1 MTAAELK
8 DLYERKASAM
18 VRRPGFARSSG
29 QARVR
34 MGAGFACEI
43 DHGDRTT
50 RADQPTS
57 EGGDGTAAHPGQLM
71 RASLGAC
78 LAMGYRTW
86 GARLDTAIDAV
97 DVEVT
102 CEYDA
107 RGQMGV
113 APDVAIGWQRMTFVV
128 QITSNAPE
136 AAVRRVVEI
145 ADRLSPMLANLS
157 AQIERV
163 HNLVVLPLG
172 APSPSG
178 EASGEPAVASAPE
191 LG

>member
-1 MTAAELK
+1 
-8 DLYERKASAM
+8 
-18 VRRPGFARSSG
+18 
-29 QARVR
+29 
-34 MGAGFACEI
+34 
-43 DHGDRTT
+43 
-50 RADQPTS
+50 
-57 EGGDGTAAHPGQLM
+57 
-71 RASLGAC
+71 
-78 LAMGYRTW
+78 MGYRTW

-128 QITSNAPE
+128 QITSSAPE
-136 AAVRRVVEI
+136 AAVRQVVEI

-157 AQIERV
+157 TQIERV
-163 HNLVVLPLG
+163 HSLVVLPLR

-178 EASGEPAVASAPE
+178 DGAREAPSRPTAAPAPE